1 MRLFPDSEFPKGCF
15 LHGGTSCNIPRV
27 RSQIE
32 ANLISR
38 RRLHASNSPLHTPV
52 YFLLYG
58 EDTFRSRKKLVAMR
72 ERFSATRDASGL
84 NALVLRAKEAD
95 MDRVAE
101 ALFASPF
108 LAERKLVVFEGFL
121 SAPAAQQE
129 TLAGMLGRKPEST
142 VAIFHEDAGAADLAK
157 SPLLPLLQKQKFTE
171 EFVPLSGA
179 QMEKHVTDEFAAQG
193 VTVSPK
199 AVRALL
205 AVVGTDA
212 WQLHE
217 EIAKLSAY
225 AKATNATAVDEAML
239 GTLVSGAR
247 EESLFALVDAC
258 TEGRCGDASVMLE
271 RLLDAG
277 TSELQVVAMLGKHYR
292 TLIAVADLVERGER
306 DKDAVARRLGIH
318 PFPAS
323 KAIAAVR
330 RLSPAALRDRYE
342 ELLEIERGVKTS
354 AAKPVALLGLFL
366 AKASA

>member
-1 MRLFPDSEFPKGCF
+1 MF
-15 LHGGTSCNIPRV
+15 
-27 RSQIE
+27 
-32 ANLISR
+32 
-38 RRLHASNSPLHTPV
+38 
-52 YFLLYG
+52 FLLYG
-58 EDTFRSRKKLVAMR
+58 EDTFRSRKKLAAMR

-95 MDRVAE
+95 ADRVAE

-121 SAPAAQQE
+121 SAPAALQE
-129 TLAGMLGRKPEST
+129 AVAGMLGRKPEST
-142 VAIFHEDAGAADLAK
+142 VAIFHEDGGPADFAK
-157 SPLLPLLQKQKFTE
+157 SALLPLLKDQKFTE
-171 EFVPLSGA
+171 EFAPLSGA
-179 QMEKHVTDEFAAQG
+179 QVEKVVIDECAAQG
-193 VTVSPK
+193 VAISPRT
-199 AVRALL
+199 VRALL
-205 AVVGTDA
+205 SVVGTDA

-217 EIAKLSAY
+217 EIGKLCAY
-225 AKATNATAVDEAML
+225 AKATKAAAIDEAML
-239 GTLVSGAR
+239 AQLVTGVR

-258 TEGRCGDASVMLE
+258 TEGRCGDASVLLE
-271 RLLDAG
+271 RLLNAG

-330 RLSPAALRDRYE
+330 RLSPASLRARYE

-354 AAKPVALLGLFL
+354 AAKPIALLGLFL

>member
-1 MRLFPDSEFPKGCF
+1 MF
-15 LHGGTSCNIPRV
+15 
-27 RSQIE
+27 
-32 ANLISR
+32 
-38 RRLHASNSPLHTPV
+38 
-52 YFLLYG
+52 FLLYG
-58 EDTFRSRKKLVAMR
+58 EDTFRSRKKLAAMR

-95 MDRVAE
+95 ADRVAE

-108 LAERKLVVFEGFL
+108 LADRKLVIFEGFL
-121 SAPAAQQE
+121 SAPAALQE
-129 TLAGMLGRKPEST
+129 AIAGMLGRKPEST
-142 VAIFHEDAGAADLAK
+142 VAIFHEDGGAADFAK
-157 SPLLPLLQKQKFTE
+157 SVLLPLLKEQKFTE
-171 EFVPLSGA
+171 EFAPLTGG
-179 QMEKHVTDEFAAQG
+179 QMEKIVIDECAAQG
-193 VTVSPK
+193 IAISPRT
-199 AVRALL
+199 VRALL
-205 AVVGTDA
+205 SVVGTDA

-217 EIAKLSAY
+217 EIGKLCAY
-225 AKATNATAVDEAML
+225 AKATKSAAIDEAML
-239 GTLVSGAR
+239 ALLVTGAR

-271 RLLDAG
+271 RLLDSG

-330 RLSPAALRDRYE
+330 RLSPASLRARYE

-354 AAKPVALLGLFL
+354 AAKPIVLLGLFL

>member
-1 MRLFPDSEFPKGCF
+1 MF
-15 LHGGTSCNIPRV
+15 
-27 RSQIE
+27 
-32 ANLISR
+32 
-38 RRLHASNSPLHTPV
+38 
-52 YFLLYG
+52 FLLYG
-58 EDTFRSRKKLVAMR
+58 EDTFRSRKKLAAMR

-95 MDRVAE
+95 ADRVAE

-121 SAPAAQQE
+121 SAPAALQE
-129 TLAGMLGRKPEST
+129 AVAGMLGRKPEST
-142 VAIFHEDAGAADLAK
+142 VAIFHEDGGPADFAK
-157 SPLLPLLQKQKFTE
+157 SALLPLLKDQKFTE
-171 EFVPLSGA
+171 EFAPLSGA
-179 QMEKHVTDEFAAQG
+179 QVEKIVIDECATQG
-193 VTVSPK
+193 VAISPRT
-199 AVRALL
+199 VRALL
-205 AVVGTDA
+205 SVVGTDA

-217 EIAKLSAY
+217 EIGKLCAY
-225 AKATNATAVDEAML
+225 AKATKAAAIDEAML
-239 GTLVSGAR
+239 AQLVTGVR

-258 TEGRCGDASVMLE
+258 TEGRCGDASVLLE
-271 RLLDAG
+271 RLLNAG

-330 RLSPAALRDRYE
+330 RLSPASLRARYE

-354 AAKPVALLGLFL
+354 AAKPIALLGLFL

>member
-1 MRLFPDSEFPKGCF
+1 MF
-15 LHGGTSCNIPRV
+15 
-27 RSQIE
+27 
-32 ANLISR
+32 
-38 RRLHASNSPLHTPV
+38 
-52 YFLLYG
+52 FLLYG
-58 EDTFRSRKKLVAMR
+58 EDTFRSRKKLAAMR

-95 MDRVAE
+95 ADRVAE

-121 SAPAAQQE
+121 SAPAALQE
-129 TLAGMLGRKPEST
+129 AVAGMLGRKPEST
-142 VAIFHEDAGAADLAK
+142 VAIFHEDGGPADFAK
-157 SPLLPLLQKQKFTE
+157 SALLPLLKDQKFTE
-171 EFVPLSGA
+171 EFAPLSGA
-179 QMEKHVTDEFAAQG
+179 QVEKIVIDECAAQG
-193 VTVSPK
+193 VAISPRT
-199 AVRALL
+199 VRALL
-205 AVVGTDA
+205 SVVGTDA

-217 EIAKLSAY
+217 EIGKLCAY
-225 AKATNATAVDEAML
+225 AKATKAAAIDEAML
-239 GTLVSGAR
+239 AQLVTGVR

-258 TEGRCGDASVMLE
+258 TEGRCGDASVLLE
-271 RLLDAG
+271 RLLNAG

-330 RLSPAALRDRYE
+330 RLSPASLRARYE

-354 AAKPVALLGLFL
+354 AAKPIALLGLFL

>member
-1 MRLFPDSEFPKGCF
+1 MF
-15 LHGGTSCNIPRV
+15 
-27 RSQIE
+27 
-32 ANLISR
+32 
-38 RRLHASNSPLHTPV
+38 
-52 YFLLYG
+52 FLLYG
-58 EDTFRSRKKLVAMR
+58 EDTFRSRKKLAAMR

-95 MDRVAE
+95 ADRVAE

-121 SAPAAQQE
+121 SAPAALQE
-129 TLAGMLGRKPEST
+129 AVAGMLGRKPEST
-142 VAIFHEDAGAADLAK
+142 VAIFHEDGGAADFAK
-157 SPLLPLLQKQKFTE
+157 SPLFALLKGQKFSE
-171 EFVPLSGA
+171 EFAPLAGA
-179 QMEKHVTDEFAAQG
+179 PVEKIVIDECAAQG
-193 VTVSPK
+193 VTISPRT
-199 AVRALL
+199 VRALL
-205 AVVGTDA
+205 SVVGTDA

-217 EIAKLSAY
+217 EIGKLCAY
-225 AKATNATAVDEAML
+225 AKATKAAAIDEAML
-239 GTLVSGAR
+239 AQLVTGVR

-258 TEGRCGDASVMLE
+258 TEGRCGDASVLLE

-330 RLSPAALRDRYE
+330 RLSPASLRARYE

-354 AAKPVALLGLFL
+354 AAKPIALLGLFL

>member
-1 MRLFPDSEFPKGCF
+1 MF
-15 LHGGTSCNIPRV
+15 
-27 RSQIE
+27 
-32 ANLISR
+32 
-38 RRLHASNSPLHTPV
+38 
-52 YFLLYG
+52 FLLYG
-58 EDTFRSRKKLVAMR
+58 EDTFRSRKKLAAMR

-95 MDRVAE
+95 ADRVAE

-108 LAERKLVVFEGFL
+108 LAERKLVIFEGFL
-121 SAPAAQQE
+121 SAPAALQE
-129 TLAGMLGRKPEST
+129 AVAGMLGRKPEST
-142 VAIFHEDAGAADLAK
+142 VAIFHEDGGSADFAK
-157 SPLLPLLQKQKFTE
+157 SALFPLLKDQKFTE
-171 EFVPLSGA
+171 EFAPLAGA
-179 QMEKHVTDEFAAQG
+179 QMEKIVVDECAAQG
-193 VTVSPK
+193 VTISPRT
-199 AVRALL
+199 VRALL
-205 AVVGTDA
+205 SVVGTDA

-217 EIAKLSAY
+217 EIEKLCAY
-225 AKATNATAVDEAML
+225 AKATKATAIDEAML
-239 GTLVSGAR
+239 ALLVTGVR

-258 TEGRCGDASVMLE
+258 TEGRCGDASVLLE

-330 RLSPAALRDRYE
+330 RLSPVSLRERYE

-354 AAKPVALLGLFL
+354 AAKPIALLGLFL

>member
-1 MRLFPDSEFPKGCF
+1 MF
-15 LHGGTSCNIPRV
+15 
-27 RSQIE
+27 
-32 ANLISR
+32 
-38 RRLHASNSPLHTPV
+38 
-52 YFLLYG
+52 FLLYG
-58 EDTFRSRKKLVAMR
+58 EDTFRSRKKLSAMR

-95 MDRVAE
+95 ADRVAE

-108 LAERKLVVFEGFL
+108 LAERKLVIFEGFL
-121 SAPAAQQE
+121 SAPAALQE
-129 TLAGMLGRKPEST
+129 AVAGMLGRKPEST
-142 VAIFHEDAGAADLAK
+142 IAIFHEDGGSADFAK
-157 SPLLPLLQKQKFTE
+157 SALLPLLKTQKFTE
-171 EFVPLSGA
+171 EFAPLAGA
-179 QMEKHVTDEFAAQG
+179 QMEKLVADECAAQG
-193 VTVSPK
+193 VAISPRT
-199 AVRALL
+199 VRALL

-217 EIAKLSAY
+217 EIDKLCAY
-225 AKATNATAVDEAML
+225 AKATKAPAIDEAML
-239 GTLVSGAR
+239 AALVTGVR

-271 RLLDAG
+271 RLLDSG
-277 TSELQVVAMLGKHYR
+277 VSELQVVAMLGKHYR

-306 DKDAVARRLGIH
+306 DKDSVARRLGIH

-330 RLSPAALRDRYE
+330 RLSPESLRARYE

-366 AKASA
+366 AKAAA